1 MSYFQTRFQ
10 GAPVSP
16 TNALQAKQFL
26 ENMRQDEERRRE
38 KSKALAEDQKR
49 LELLAQ
55 GFGLEKGETQSMS
68 RGELAGFVEKRTQE
82 IAQRKSEQAENLAL
96 QKFMAEQS
104 YRQQDL
110 QMRKEAGAT
119 QEKFA
124 DANLINAKTANQDQI
139 LKQSLAN
146 DARISQGTTAN
157 QIREMGSNPFLQSTQ
172 GEMMQNVMRQMPQA
186 NGKVIGSDQNI
197 VDQFNKVQGAMLQKE
212 VAQVKNPDED
222 ALRLV
227 HTAVGKEMAKDMV
240 SYINEGGP
248 AGTKGRVRELSKVLN
263 ALQSGEVVTGKL
275 VTFMGETARKLME
288 DKSFEAQQQAGRI
301 VAQELRKTLGA
312 QFTAQEATDLL
323 NRSFDPQMPTGTNID
338 RLTSVITESIE
349 RENSQLGLYNI
360 MMDPSVKS
368 PSDLVRLMRERNV
381 FQSQANQF
389 MPKQS
394 TPSNNKTK
402 LSSGNSATA
411 TRLDP
416 TGSLGIV
423 DINASE

>member
-10 GAPVSP
+10 GAPVAP

-26 ENMRQDEERRRE
+26 ENMRQNEEQRRE

-49 LELLAQ
+49 LEMLAQ

-82 IAQRKSEQAENLAL
+82 IAQRKSMQEQNMAL
-96 QKFMAEQS
+96 QKFMADQS

-110 QMRKEAGAT
+110 AMREKGNLN

-124 DANLINAKTANQDQI
+124 DANLINARTANEAQS
-139 LKQSLAN
+139 LKQQQAHDQRTDLA
-146 DARISQGTTAN
+146 TTAS

-172 GEMMQNVMRQMPQA
+172 GDMMQKVMSRMPQA
-186 NGKVIGSDQNI
+186 NGQVIGSDASV
-197 VDQFNKVQGAMLQKE
+197 VDQFKKVQGAMLQQETGPQKT
-212 VAQVKNPDED
+212 PDQD

-227 HTAVGKEMAKDMV
+227 HTAIGKEMAKDMV
-240 SYINEGGP
+240 AFINEGGP
-248 AGTKGRVRELSKVLN
+248 AGTKGRVREFTKVLN
-263 ALQSGEVVTGKL
+263 ALKSGDVVTGKL

-288 DKSFEAQQQAGRI
+288 DPSMEAEQTAGRI

-312 QFTAQEATDLL
+312 QFTENEARDLL
-323 NRSFDPQMPTGTNID
+323 KRSFDPQMPTGTNID
-338 RLTSVITESIE
+338 RLSTIITESIE

-381 FQSQANQF
+381 FQSQSNQY
-389 MPKQS
+389 MPNQS
-394 TPSNNKTK
+394 TPGTNKTK
-402 LSSGNSATA
+402 LSSGNQATA
-411 TRLDP
+411 KRLDP
-416 TGSLGIV
+416 SGLLGIV
-423 DINASE
+423 DNNASE